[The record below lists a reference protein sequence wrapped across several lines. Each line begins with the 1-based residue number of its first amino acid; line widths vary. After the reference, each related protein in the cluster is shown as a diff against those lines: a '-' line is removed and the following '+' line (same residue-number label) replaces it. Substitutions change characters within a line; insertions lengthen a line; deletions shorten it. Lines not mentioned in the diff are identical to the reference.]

1 MEGDSISGRIAEV
14 CRGLG
19 IHDIGVADA
28 GMWET
33 DPLVSSRIGRGGRPR
48 DLMPDARSVV
58 VIGIPIQRTVLDTA
72 PSILYNHLYNTV
84 NTMLDQAAERIALEL
99 ISMGHHAVAI
109 PRDGYLGLAGLR
121 GDPSAFFSHRHAAYL
136 AGMGTFGYNNMLL
149 TERYGPRIRL
159 ASIVTSAKLPAGFP
173 MDRQLCTGCR
183 RCVRECPVNAVT
195 DAGYPVGITEKQ
207 RCVEISASLAAKGVS
222 PCGRCIAVCP
232 IGDDRCPSPTKEA
245 IDLIR
250 SYVKPV

>member
-1 MEGDSISGRIAEV
+1 MERNSTSDRIEEV

-19 IHDIGVADA
+19 IFDVGTADA
-28 GMWET
+28 GMWDT
-33 DPLVSSRIGRGGRPR
+33 DPLVSARIGRGGRPR
-48 DLMPDARSVV
+48 DLMPDARSVI
-58 VIGIPIQRTVLDTA
+58 VIGIPIQRTVLNTA

-99 ISMGHHAVAI
+99 MSMGHHAVAI
-109 PRDGYLGLAGLR
+109 PRDGYHGLAGLR
-121 GDPSAFFSHRHAAYL
+121 DDPSAFFSHRHAAYL

-149 TERYGPRIRL
+149 TEKYGPRIRL
-159 ASIVTSAKLPAGFP
+159 ASIVTSAQLRSGSP

-183 RCVRECPVNAVT
+183 KCVRECPANAVS
-195 DAGYPVGITEKQ
+195 DAGYPDGTTKKQ
-207 RCVEISASLAAKGVS
+207 RCVGISASLAAKGVS

-232 IGDDRCPSPTKEA
+232 IGNDRCPPPTDEA
-245 IDLIR
+245 IRLIR

>member
-33 DPLVSSRIGRGGRPR
+33 DPLVSSRIGAGGRPR

-58 VIGIPIQRTVLDTA
+58 VIGIPIQG
-72 PSILYNHLYNTV
+72 NTV

-136 AGMGTFGYNNMLL
+136 AGMGTFGYTNMLL

-159 ASIVTSAKLPAGFP
+159 ASIVTSVKLPSGSP

-183 RCVRECPVNAVT
+183 RCVRECPANAVT
-195 DAGYPVGITEKQ
+195 DAGYPEGITEKQ

>member
-1 MEGDSISGRIAEV
+1 MGNGPAGLVTHRQGRSSQGPYAGCQVSGR
-14 CRGLG
+14 
-19 IHDIGVADA
+19 H
-28 GMWET
+28 
-33 DPLVSSRIGRGGRPR
+33 R
-48 DLMPDARSVV
+48 D
-58 VIGIPIQRTVLDTA
+58 
-72 PSILYNHLYNTV
+72 
-84 NTMLDQAAERIALEL
+84 
-99 ISMGHHAVAI
+99 AVAI

-159 ASIVTSAKLPAGFP
+159 ASIVTSAELPSGSP